1 MGRPRPGRRARGPRR
16 AGGPDLGGR
25 TRAHSGGPE
34 MNRRA
39 NVPTGVAGNAA
50 ADAAADVPATT
61 KLPANAPAPA
71 PNDAPAESRRFRPH
85 FRPRLVSAPTPYLRL
100 LTATQFAFNI
110 GFYAVLP
117 YLATHLG
124 SGLGMAG
131 WLVGLVL
138 GLRTFSQQGLFVVGG
153 ALTDR
158 YGPRPVV
165 LTGCALRIAGF
176 GWLAVAGSTAT
187 VIGAVLLIGFAA
199 ALFSPAVESEAARE
213 AVRHERDT
221 GAPRAHVLALF
232 SAAGQAGAFL
242 GPLLGSLLLLLGGG
256 FRAACLAG
264 ALVFVAVL
272 TGHARLMPRAAPVRE
287 PAQEPTPPP
296 AQQSAPHIVTRTAQ
310 PARSAWRAV
319 FANRPFLLLC
329 LAYSTYLVAY
339 NQLYLS
345 LPVEVERATGSQA
358 ALGWLF
364 ALSSLLVVVAQMPV
378 TRCSARRI
386 APRTALVTGLAVVA
400 AGFAAV
406 PLTPA
411 GPGGLLPGAAL
422 VVLLTLGQMLLVPA
436 ARGLVPD
443 LVEDRHLGLATGALS
458 SVSGVAVLAGSAAT
472 GALLEA
478 SAPVRWAA
486 LAAVPLAGALLAF
499 TLPAGRGGKE
509 QGTRAVTG

>member
-1 MGRPRPGRRARGPRR
+1 MNRPAP
-16 AGGPDLGGR
+16 
-25 TRAHSGGPE
+25 AHADGPE
-34 MNRRA
+34 PLR
-39 NVPTGVAGNAA
+39 
-50 ADAAADVPATT
+50 ADAPAPE
-61 KLPANAPAPA
+61 PANAGV
-71 PNDAPAESRRFRPH
+71 PAEEKRL
-85 FRPRLVSAPTPYLRL
+85 RPRLASAPTPYLRL
-100 LTATQFAFNI
+100 LTVTQFAFNI

-165 LTGCALRIAGF
+165 LAGCALRITGF

-187 VIGAVLLIGFAA
+187 VIAAVLLIGFAA

-232 SAAGQAGAFL
+232 SAAGQAGAFI

-264 ALVFVAVL
+264 AVVFVGVL
-272 TGHARLMPRAAPVRE
+272 AGHALLMPRADPVRKRERE
-287 PAQEPTPPP
+287 PERERERGGGRAQ
-296 AQQSAPHIVTRTAQ
+296 ASDAVTRTAQ
-310 PARSAWRAV
+310 RERSSWRAV
-319 FANRPFLLLC
+319 FTNRPFLLLC
-329 LAYSTYLVAY
+329 LAYSGYLVSY

-345 LPVEVERATGSQA
+345 LPVEVERATGSGA

-364 ALSSLLVVVAQMPV
+364 ALSSLLVVVAQVPL
-378 TRCSARRI
+378 TRFSAHRI
-386 APRTALVTGLAVVA
+386 APRTALVTGLVVVA

-443 LVEDRHLGLATGALS
+443 LVEDRQLGLATGALS
-458 SVSGVAVLAGSAAT
+458 SVSGIAVLAGSAAT
-472 GALLEA
+472 GALLDA
-478 SAPVRWAA
+478 PAPVRWAV
-486 LAAVPLAGALLAF
+486 LAAVPLAGAALAF
-499 TLPAGRGGKE
+499 TLPVGRGGKD
-509 QGTRAVTG
+509 QGTRAVAG

>member
-1 MGRPRPGRRARGPRR
+1 
-16 AGGPDLGGR
+16 
-25 TRAHSGGPE
+25 
-34 MNRRA
+34 MNRPEPAR
-39 NVPTGVAGNAA
+39 T
-50 ADAAADVPATT
+50 DAPE
-61 KLPANAPAPA
+61 PANAGASAGAPA
-71 PNDAPAESRRFRPH
+71 GALAEEKRR
-85 FRPRLVSAPTPYLRL
+85 RPRLASAPTPYLRL
-100 LTATQFAFNI
+100 LTVTQFAFNT

-165 LTGCALRIAGF
+165 LAGCALRITGF
-176 GWLAVAGSTAT
+176 GWLAFAGSTAT
-187 VIGAVLLIGFAA
+187 VIAAVLLIGFAA

-232 SAAGQAGAFL
+232 SAAGQAGAFI

-264 ALVFVAVL
+264 AVVFVGVL
-272 TGHARLMPRAAPVRE
+272 AGHARLMPRADPVRE
-287 PAQEPTPPP
+287 RKREQDRERDRERGADRAQ
-296 AQQSAPHIVTRTAQ
+296 APGTVTRAAQ
-310 PARSAWRAV
+310 RGRSSWRVV
-319 FANRPFLLLC
+319 FTNRPFLLLC
-329 LAYSTYLVAY
+329 LAYSGYLVSY

-345 LPVEVERATGSQA
+345 LPVEVERATGSGA

-364 ALSSLLVVVAQMPV
+364 ALSSLLVVVAQVPL
-378 TRCSARRI
+378 TRFSAHRI

-443 LVEDRHLGLATGALS
+443 LVEDRQLGLATGALS
-458 SVSGVAVLAGSAAT
+458 SVSGIAVLAGSAAT
-472 GALLEA
+472 GALLDA
-478 SAPVRWAA
+478 PAPVRWAV
-486 LAAVPLAGALLAF
+486 LAAVPLAGAALAF
-499 TLPAGRGGKE
+499 TLPVGRGGKE
-509 QGTRAVTG
+509 QGTRAVAG

>member
-1 MGRPRPGRRARGPRR
+1 M
-16 AGGPDLGGR
+16 
-25 TRAHSGGPE
+25 
-34 MNRRA
+34 
-39 NVPTGVAGNAA
+39 
-50 ADAAADVPATT
+50 
-61 KLPANAPAPA
+61 
-71 PNDAPAESRRFRPH
+71 
-85 FRPRLVSAPTPYLRL
+85 
-100 LTATQFAFNI
+100 TATQFAFNT

-165 LTGCALRIAGF
+165 LAGCALRIAGF
-176 GWLAVAGSTAT
+176 GWLALAGSTAT
-187 VIGAVLLIGFAA
+187 VIAAVLLIGFAA

-221 GAPRAHVLALF
+221 GTPRAHVLALF

-264 ALVFVAVL
+264 ALVFAAVL
-272 TGHARLMPRAAPVRE
+272 AGHARLMPRADRVPDRTRA
-287 PAQEPTPPP
+287 A
-296 AQQSAPHIVTRTAQ
+296 VTRTAQ
-310 PARSAWRAV
+310 QGRSSWRAV
-319 FANRPFLLLC
+319 FANRAFLLLC
-329 LAYSTYLVAY
+329 LAYSSYLVAY
-339 NQLYLS
+339 NQLYLA
-345 LPVEVERATGSQA
+345 LPLEVERATGSEA

-364 ALSSLLVVVAQMPV
+364 ALSSLLVVVAQLPL
-378 TRCSARRI
+378 TRWSAHRI
-386 APRTALVTGLAVVA
+386 APRTALVTGLVVVA

-406 PLTPA
+406 PLAPA

-436 ARGLVPD
+436 ARSLVPD
-443 LVEDRHLGLATGALS
+443 LVEDARLGLATGALS
-458 SVSGVAVLAGSAAT
+458 SVSGFAVLGGSAAT
-472 GALLEA
+472 GALLDA
-478 SAPVRWAA
+478 PAPVRWAA
-486 LAAVPLAGALLAF
+486 LAAVPLAGAALAF

-509 QGTRAVTG
+509 AEARAVTG

>member
-1 MGRPRPGRRARGPRR
+1 M
-16 AGGPDLGGR
+16 
-25 TRAHSGGPE
+25 
-34 MNRRA
+34 
-39 NVPTGVAGNAA
+39 
-50 ADAAADVPATT
+50 
-61 KLPANAPAPA
+61 
-71 PNDAPAESRRFRPH
+71 
-85 FRPRLVSAPTPYLRL
+85 RPRLASAPTPYLRL
-100 LTATQFAFNI
+100 LTATQLAFNI

-165 LTGCALRIAGF
+165 LVGCALRIAGF
-176 GWLAVAGSTAT
+176 GWLAFAGSTAT
-187 VIGAVLLIGFAA
+187 VIAAVLLIGFAA

-264 ALVFVAVL
+264 ALVFVGVL
-272 TGHARLMPRAAPVRE
+272 AGHARLMPRADRVRE
-287 PAQEPTPPP
+287 H
-296 AQQSAPHIVTRTAQ
+296 APEADRIPERALDAATRTDQ
-310 PARSAWRAV
+310 PARSSWRAV
-319 FANRPFLLLC
+319 FTNRAFLLLC
-329 LAYSTYLVAY
+329 LAYSSYLVAY

-364 ALSSLLVVVAQMPV
+364 ALSSLLVVAAQLPL
-378 TRCSARRI
+378 TRWSARRI

-406 PLTPA
+406 PLTPG

-443 LVEDRHLGLATGALS
+443 LVEDRQLGLATGALS
-458 SVSGVAVLAGSAAT
+458 SVSGLAVLGGSAAT

-478 SAPVRWAA
+478 PAPVRWAV
-486 LAAVPLAGALLAF
+486 LAVVPLAGAGLAF

-509 QGTRAVTG
+509 AGPRAVAG

>member
-1 MGRPRPGRRARGPRR
+1 
-16 AGGPDLGGR
+16 
-25 TRAHSGGPE
+25 
-34 MNRRA
+34 MNRPA
-39 NVPTGVAGNAA
+39 PTRT
-50 ADAAADVPATT
+50 DAPE
-61 KLPANAPAPA
+61 PANAGAPA
-71 PNDAPAESRRFRPH
+71 GAPAEKKRR
-85 FRPRLVSAPTPYLRL
+85 RPRLASAPTPYLRL

-165 LTGCALRIAGF
+165 LAGCALRITGF

-187 VIGAVLLIGFAA
+187 VIAAVLLIGFAA

-232 SAAGQAGAFL
+232 SAAGQAGAFI

-264 ALVFVAVL
+264 AVVFVGVL
-272 TGHARLMPRAAPVRE
+272 AGHARLMPRAAPVRDRE
-287 PAQEPTPPP
+287 ADPVREREEAHT
-296 AQQSAPHIVTRTAQ
+296 VTRTTQ
-310 PARSAWRAV
+310 RGRSSWRAV
-319 FANRPFLLLC
+319 FTNRPFLLLC
-329 LAYSTYLVAY
+329 LAYSGYLVSY

-345 LPVEVERATGSQA
+345 LPVEVERATGSGA

-364 ALSSLLVVVAQMPV
+364 ALSSLLVVVAQVPL
-378 TRCSARRI
+378 TRWSAHRI
-386 APRTALVTGLAVVA
+386 APRTALVTGLAIVA

-443 LVEDRHLGLATGALS
+443 LVEDRQLGLATGALS
-458 SVSGVAVLAGSAAT
+458 SVSGIAVLAGSAAT
-472 GALLEA
+472 GALLDA
-478 SAPVRWAA
+478 PAPVRWAV
-486 LAAVPLAGALLAF
+486 LAAVPLAGAALAF
-499 TLPAGRGGKE
+499 TLPAGRGGKDR
-509 QGTRAVTG
+509 GTRAVAG

>member
-1 MGRPRPGRRARGPRR
+1 MTPRR
-16 AGGPDLGGR
+16 AEATGR
-25 TRAHSGGPE
+25 ATEETAKTR
-34 MNRRA
+34 
-39 NVPTGVAGNAA
+39 
-50 ADAAADVPATT
+50 
-61 KLPANAPAPA
+61 
-71 PNDAPAESRRFRPH
+71 RPL
-85 FRPRLVSAPTPYLRL
+85 FASAPTPYLRL
-100 LTATQFAFNI
+100 LTATQLAFNI

-165 LTGCALRIAGF
+165 LAGCTLRIAGF
-176 GWLAVAGSTAT
+176 GWLAFAGSTAT
-187 VIGAVLLIGFAA
+187 VVAAVLLIGFAA

-213 AVRHERDT
+213 AVRHEHGT
-221 GAPRAHVLALF
+221 GEPRAHVLALF

-256 FRAACLAG
+256 FRAACAAG
-264 ALVFVAVL
+264 ALVFVGVL
-272 TGHARLMPRAAPVRE
+272 ASHARLMPRADRVPKRASD
-287 PAQEPTPPP
+287 ALML
-296 AQQSAPHIVTRTAQ
+296 TAR
-310 PARSAWRAV
+310 PARSSRPGCAGGPGQPSWRAV
-319 FANRPFLLLC
+319 FANRAFLLLC
-329 LAYSTYLVAY
+329 TAYSSYLVAY

-364 ALSSLLVVVAQMPV
+364 ALSSLLVVATQVPL
-378 TRCSARRI
+378 TRWSARRI
-386 APRTALVTGLAVVA
+386 APRTALVTGLAIVA

-406 PLTPA
+406 PLTPG
-411 GPGGLLPGAAL
+411 GPAGLLPGAAL

-443 LVEDRHLGLATGALS
+443 LVEDRQLGLATGALS
-458 SVSGVAVLAGSAAT
+458 SVSGLAVLGGSAAT
-472 GALLEA
+472 GALLDTP
-478 SAPVRWAA
+478 APVRWAVLA
-486 LAAVPLAGALLAF
+486 MVPLTGAAVAF
-499 TLPAGRGGKE
+499 SLPAGRKRDSPAIPAE
-509 QGTRAVTG
+509 KR

>member
-1 MGRPRPGRRARGPRR
+1 
-16 AGGPDLGGR
+16 
-25 TRAHSGGPE
+25 
-34 MNRRA
+34 MNR
-39 NVPTGVAGNAA
+39 
-50 ADAAADVPATT
+50 
-61 KLPANAPAPA
+61 PAPA
-71 PNDAPAESRRFRPH
+71 QAPTGESRR
-85 FRPRLVSAPTPYLRL
+85 PRLTSAPTPYLRL
-100 LTATQFAFNI
+100 LTVTQFAFNI

-165 LTGCALRIAGF
+165 LAGCALRIAGF

-187 VIGAVLLIGFAA
+187 VIAAVLLIGFAA

-232 SAAGQAGAFL
+232 SAAGQAGAFI

-264 ALVFVAVL
+264 AAVFVGVL
-272 TGHARLMPRAAPVRE
+272 AGHARLMPRAAPVRNGHRE
-287 PAQEPTPPP
+287 QERGREQERAAGPVRERDEAPAPD
-296 AQQSAPHIVTRTAQ
+296 AVTRAA
-310 PARSAWRAV
+310 PPGRSPWRAV
-319 FANRPFLLLC
+319 FTNRAFLLLC
-329 LAYSTYLVAY
+329 LAYSSYLVAY

-345 LPVEVERATGSQA
+345 LPVEVERATGSEA

-364 ALSSLLVVVAQMPV
+364 ALSSLLVVVAQVPL
-378 TRCSARRI
+378 TRWSAHRI
-386 APRTALVTGLAVVA
+386 APRTALVTGLGTVA

-411 GPGGLLPGAAL
+411 GPGGLLPGATF

-443 LVEDRHLGLATGALS
+443 LVEDRQLGLATGALS
-458 SVSGVAVLAGSAAT
+458 SVSGIAVLAGSAAT
-472 GALLEA
+472 GALLDA
-478 SAPVRWAA
+478 PAPVRWAV
-486 LAAVPLAGALLAF
+486 LAAVPLAGAVLAF
-499 TLPAGRGGKE
+499 TLPAGRGGKDRA
-509 QGTRAVTG
+509 TRAVAG

>member
-1 MGRPRPGRRARGPRR
+1 
-16 AGGPDLGGR
+16 
-25 TRAHSGGPE
+25 
-34 MNRRA
+34 MNRPEPAR
-39 NVPTGVAGNAA
+39 T
-50 ADAAADVPATT
+50 DAPE
-61 KLPANAPAPA
+61 PANAGASAGAPA
-71 PNDAPAESRRFRPH
+71 GALAEEKRR
-85 FRPRLVSAPTPYLRL
+85 RPRLASAPTPYLRL
-100 LTATQFAFNI
+100 LTVTQFAFNT

-165 LTGCALRIAGF
+165 LAGCALRITGF
-176 GWLAVAGSTAT
+176 GWLAFAGSTAT
-187 VIGAVLLIGFAA
+187 VIAAVLLIGFAA

-232 SAAGQAGAFL
+232 SAAGQAGAFI

-264 ALVFVAVL
+264 AVVFVGVL
-272 TGHARLMPRAAPVRE
+272 AGHARLMPRADPVRE
-287 PAQEPTPPP
+287 RKRDRERDRERGADRAQ
-296 AQQSAPHIVTRTAQ
+296 APGTVTRAAQ
-310 PARSAWRAV
+310 RGRSSWRVV
-319 FANRPFLLLC
+319 FTNRPFLLLC
-329 LAYSTYLVAY
+329 LAYSGYLVSY

-345 LPVEVERATGSQA
+345 LPVEVERATGSGA

-364 ALSSLLVVVAQMPV
+364 ALSSLLVVVAQVPL
-378 TRCSARRI
+378 TRFSAHRI

-443 LVEDRHLGLATGALS
+443 LVEDRQLGLATGALS
-458 SVSGVAVLAGSAAT
+458 SVSGIAVLAGSAAT
-472 GALLEA
+472 GALLDA
-478 SAPVRWAA
+478 PAPVRWAV
-486 LAAVPLAGALLAF
+486 LAAVPLAGAALAF
-499 TLPAGRGGKE
+499 TLPVGRGGKE
-509 QGTRAVTG
+509 QGTRAVAG

>member
-1 MGRPRPGRRARGPRR
+1 MNRPGP
-16 AGGPDLGGR
+16 
-25 TRAHSGGPE
+25 TRADPPE
-34 MNRRA
+34 PHA
-39 NVPTGVAGNAA
+39 PEPAHAG
-50 ADAAADVPATT
+50 
-61 KLPANAPAPA
+61 APAGTAGAPA
-71 PNDAPAESRRFRPH
+71 GTVGAPAGAAGAPAEEKRR
-85 FRPRLVSAPTPYLRL
+85 RPRLASAPTPYLRL
-100 LTATQFAFNI
+100 LTVTQFAFNI

-165 LTGCALRIAGF
+165 LAGCALRITGF
-176 GWLAVAGSTAT
+176 GWLAVAGSTVT
-187 VIGAVLLIGFAA
+187 VIAAVLLIGFAA

-221 GAPRAHVLALF
+221 GTPRAHVLALF
-232 SAAGQAGAFL
+232 SAAGQAGAFI

-264 ALVFVAVL
+264 AVVFVGVL
-272 TGHARLMPRAAPVRE
+272 AGHARLMPRADPVRKRE
-287 PAQEPTPPP
+287 RERERERGLDRTPASDT
-296 AQQSAPHIVTRTAQ
+296 VTRTAQ
-310 PARSAWRAV
+310 RGRSSWRAV
-319 FANRPFLLLC
+319 FTNRPFLLLC
-329 LAYSTYLVAY
+329 LAYSGYLVSY

-345 LPVEVERATGSQA
+345 LPVEVERATGSGA

-364 ALSSLLVVVAQMPV
+364 ALSSLLVVVAQVPL
-378 TRCSARRI
+378 TRFSAHRI

-443 LVEDRHLGLATGALS
+443 LVDDRQLGLATGALS
-458 SVSGVAVLAGSAAT
+458 SVSGIAVLVGSAAT
-472 GALLEA
+472 GALLDVP
-478 SAPVRWAA
+478 APVRWAV
-486 LAAVPLAGALLAF
+486 LAAIPLAGAALAF
-499 TLPAGRGGKE
+499 TLPVGRGGKE
-509 QGTRAVTG
+509 QGTRAVAG

>member
-1 MGRPRPGRRARGPRR
+1 MRAGTHDEAYAGTHDEAHARTHARTHDAPPVRNGRRAR
-16 AGGPDLGGR
+16 
-25 TRAHSGGPE
+25 H
-34 MNRRA
+34 
-39 NVPTGVAGNAA
+39 
-50 ADAAADVPATT
+50 
-61 KLPANAPAPA
+61 
-71 PNDAPAESRRFRPH
+71 
-85 FRPRLVSAPTPYLRL
+85 TPYLRL
-100 LTATQFAFNI
+100 LTGTQFAFNI

-165 LTGCALRIAGF
+165 LAGCVLRIAGF
-176 GWLAVAGSTAT
+176 GWLAFAGSTAT
-187 VIGAVLLIGFAA
+187 VIAAVLLIGFAA
-199 ALFSPAVESEAARE
+199 ALFSPAVESETARE
-213 AVRHERDT
+213 AVRHEAAT
-221 GAPRAHVLALF
+221 GVPRAQVLAVF

-272 TGHARLMPRAAPVRE
+272 AGHARLMPRRAR
-287 PAQEPTPPP
+287 
-296 AQQSAPHIVTRTAQ
+296 VTRTAE
-310 PARSAWRAV
+310 PRRTWWAV
-319 FANRPFLLLC
+319 LGHRPFAVLC
-329 LAYSTYLVAY
+329 LAYSSYLVAY

-345 LPVEVERATGSQA
+345 LPAEVERATGSQA

-364 ALSSLLVVVAQMPV
+364 ALSSLLVVAAQLPL
-378 TRCSARRI
+378 TRWSAHRI
-386 APRTALVTGLAVVA
+386 APRTALVAGLVTVA

-406 PLTPA
+406 PLAPG
-411 GPGGLLPGAAL
+411 GPGGLLPGAVL

-443 LVEDRHLGLATGALS
+443 LVDDRRLGLATGALS
-458 SVSGVAVLAGSAAT
+458 SVSGLAVLGGSAAT
-472 GALLEA
+472 GALLG
-478 SAPVRWAA
+478 APGPVLWTV
-486 LAAVPLAGALLAF
+486 LAAVPLSGAALAF
-499 TLPAGRGGKE
+499 TLPAGRNGKQRDPAVVGG
-509 QGTRAVTG
+509 

>member
-1 MGRPRPGRRARGPRR
+1 M
-16 AGGPDLGGR
+16 
-25 TRAHSGGPE
+25 
-34 MNRRA
+34 
-39 NVPTGVAGNAA
+39 
-50 ADAAADVPATT
+50 
-61 KLPANAPAPA
+61 
-71 PNDAPAESRRFRPH
+71 RRFRS
-85 FRPRLVSAPTPYLRL
+85 RVCPRLASAPTPYLRL

-165 LTGCALRIAGF
+165 LAGCALRIAGF
-176 GWLAVAGSTAT
+176 GWLAFAGSTAT

-272 TGHARLMPRAAPVRE
+272 TGHARLMPHTTPGRE

-296 AQQSAPHIVTRTAQ
+296 AQAQHPAQAQPPAQAQHPAQEQPPAQQSAPHVVTRTAQ
-310 PARSAWRAV
+310 PARSSWRAV

-443 LVEDRHLGLATGALS
+443 LVEDRQLGLATGALS

-509 QGTRAVTG
+509 QGARAVTG

>member
-1 MGRPRPGRRARGPRR
+1 MTTRPEGRATDARSK
-16 AGGPDLGGR
+16 GR
-25 TRAHSGGPE
+25 TA
-34 MNRRA
+34 
-39 NVPTGVAGNAA
+39 PTACTA
-50 ADAAADVPATT
+50 
-61 KLPANAPAPA
+61 
-71 PNDAPAESRRFRPH
+71 DAPAHAPAAALAARR
-85 FRPRLVSAPTPYLRL
+85 RPRLASAPTPYLRL

-165 LTGCALRIAGF
+165 LAGCALRIAGF
-176 GWLAVAGSTAT
+176 GWLAFAGSTAT
-187 VIGAVLLIGFAA
+187 VIAAVLLIGFAA

-213 AVRHERDT
+213 AVRHERAT
-221 GAPRAHVLALF
+221 GSPRAHVLALF

-264 ALVFVAVL
+264 AIVFVAVL
-272 TGHARLMPRAAPVRE
+272 AGHARLMPHRERVRDVPEAETAAT
-287 PAQEPTPPP
+287 TP
-296 AQQSAPHIVTRTAQ
+296 TAQ
-310 PARSAWRAV
+310 PGRPALRAV
-319 FANRPFLLLC
+319 FANRAFLLLC
-329 LAYSTYLVAY
+329 LAYSGYLVAY

-345 LPVEVERATGSQA
+345 LPVEVQRATGSEA

-364 ALSSLLVVVAQMPV
+364 ALSSLLVVTVQLPL
-378 TRCSARRI
+378 TRFSARRI
-386 APRTALVTGLAVVA
+386 APRTALITGLAVVA

-411 GPGGLLPGAAL
+411 GPRGLLPAATF

-443 LVEDRHLGLATGALS
+443 LVEDRQLGLATGALS
-458 SVSGVAVLAGSAAT
+458 SVSGIAVLAGSAAT
-472 GALLEA
+472 GALLDV
-478 SAPVRWAA
+478 SAPVRWAV
-486 LAAVPLAGALLAF
+486 LAAVPLTGAVLAF

-509 QGTRAVTG
+509 PGARAVAG

>member
-1 MGRPRPGRRARGPRR
+1 M
-16 AGGPDLGGR
+16 
-25 TRAHSGGPE
+25 
-34 MNRRA
+34 
-39 NVPTGVAGNAA
+39 
-50 ADAAADVPATT
+50 
-61 KLPANAPAPA
+61 
-71 PNDAPAESRRFRPH
+71 
-85 FRPRLVSAPTPYLRL
+85 
-100 LTATQFAFNI
+100 

-165 LTGCALRIAGF
+165 LAGCALRITGF

-187 VIGAVLLIGFAA
+187 VIAAVLLIGFAA

-221 GAPRAHVLALF
+221 GTPRAHVLALF
-232 SAAGQAGAFL
+232 SAAGQAGAFI
-242 GPLLGSLLLLLGGG
+242 GPLLGSLLLLLGGD

-264 ALVFVAVL
+264 AVVFVGVL
-272 TGHARLMPRAAPVRE
+272 AGHARLMPRADPVRKRIRE
-287 PAQEPTPPP
+287 RGRDRTPASDT
-296 AQQSAPHIVTRTAQ
+296 ATRTAQ
-310 PARSAWRAV
+310 RGRSSWRAV
-319 FANRPFLLLC
+319 FTSRPFLLLC
-329 LAYSTYLVAY
+329 LAYSSYLVAY

-345 LPVEVERATGSQA
+345 LPVEVERATGSEA

-364 ALSSLLVVVAQMPV
+364 ALSSLLVVVAQLPL
-378 TRCSARRI
+378 TRWSAHRI

-411 GPGGLLPGAAL
+411 GPGGLLPGATL

-443 LVEDRHLGLATGALS
+443 LVEDRQLGLATGALS
-458 SVSGVAVLAGSAAT
+458 SVSGIAVLAGSAAT
-472 GALLEA
+472 GALLDA
-478 SAPVRWAA
+478 PAPVRWAV
-486 LAAVPLAGALLAF
+486 LAAVPLAGAALAF
-499 TLPAGRGGKE
+499 TLPAGRGGKDQE
-509 QGTRAVTG
+509 TRAVAG

>member
-1 MGRPRPGRRARGPRR
+1 M
-16 AGGPDLGGR
+16 
-25 TRAHSGGPE
+25 
-34 MNRRA
+34 
-39 NVPTGVAGNAA
+39 
-50 ADAAADVPATT
+50 
-61 KLPANAPAPA
+61 
-71 PNDAPAESRRFRPH
+71 
-85 FRPRLVSAPTPYLRL
+85 
-100 LTATQFAFNI
+100 

-165 LTGCALRIAGF
+165 LVGCALRIAGF
-176 GWLAVAGSTAT
+176 GWLAFAGSTAT
-187 VIGAVLLIGFAA
+187 VIAAVLLIGFAA

-264 ALVFVAVL
+264 ALVFVGVL
-272 TGHARLMPRAAPVRE
+272 AGHARLMPHADRVRERAAEADRVRE
-287 PAQEPTPPP
+287 QALEAACVRERAPEADRVRERAPEADRVREQAPARD
-296 AQQSAPHIVTRTAQ
+296 AHTRTAQ
-310 PARSAWRAV
+310 PARSSWRAV
-319 FANRPFLLLC
+319 FTNRAFLLLC
-329 LAYSTYLVAY
+329 LAYSSYLVAY

-364 ALSSLLVVVAQMPV
+364 ALSSLLVVAAQLPL
-378 TRCSARRI
+378 TRWSARRI

-406 PLTPA
+406 PLTPG

-443 LVEDRHLGLATGALS
+443 LVEDRQLGLATGALS
-458 SVSGVAVLAGSAAT
+458 SVSGLAVLGGSAAT

-478 SAPVRWAA
+478 PAPVRWAA
-486 LAAVPLAGALLAF
+486 LAAVPLAGAALAF

-509 QGTRAVTG
+509 AGPRAVAG